1 MDETTSE
8 IQPAQTLGT
17 ELTLSA
23 EGTVTYPEGRP
34 SEPLPSARVADEGD
48 ADEENDGDEDA

>member
-1 MDETTSE
+1 MDEATNTT
-8 IQPAQTLGT
+8 QPAQTLGT

-34 SEPLPSARVADEGD
+34 SEPLPGVGAAEQGD
-48 ADEENDGDEDA
+48 ADEENDGDENA